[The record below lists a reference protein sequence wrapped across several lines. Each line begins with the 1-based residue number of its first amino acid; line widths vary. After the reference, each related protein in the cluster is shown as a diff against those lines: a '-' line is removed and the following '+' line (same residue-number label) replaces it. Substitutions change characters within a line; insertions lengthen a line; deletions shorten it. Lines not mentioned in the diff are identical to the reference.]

1 MFFRTPT
8 ISSFLRAYARRK
20 PDPIYDS
27 SICGIK
33 VSIADILVMKPDIII
48 LDEPAAALDPKH
60 TTMVNQIVNR
70 MTKAGI
76 TVFMAT
82 HDVNYAY
89 EWADQVILFHQ
100 GKVLMQGA
108 PEEVFSNPHV
118 LEKTN
123 LEPPAVLELFHSL
136 CKKQIL
142 NSSLPLP
149 KNLKTLEQYISD
161 ITIDTA
167 AK

>member
-1 MFFRTPT
+1 
-8 ISSFLRAYARRK
+8 
-20 PDPIYDS
+20 
-27 SICGIK
+27 
-33 VSIADILVMKPDIII
+33 
-48 LDEPAAALDPKH
+48 
-60 TTMVNQIVNR
+60 
-70 MTKAGI
+70 
-76 TVFMAT
+76 
-82 HDVNYAY
+82 
-89 EWADQVILFHQ
+89 
-100 GKVLMQGA
+100 MQGA
-108 PEEVFSNPHV
+108 PEVVFSNPCA

-123 LEPPAVLELFHSL
+123 LESPAVLELFHSL